1 MKEGD
6 KKTTQNGSNSKSSA
20 DTIKI
25 QDSILLQ
32 QAIENRNKGAIHQ
45 INTIYYLNIKRY
57 IASRVDSIE
66 DVEDLTQSVFLEFC
80 EKNND
85 IYKQYR
91 SPEAFLQKIAQD
103 RVALYYR
110 DRNKQIPTVP
120 IDSVDEL
127 SIIDEIPRYEI
138 AKAKLSSQERK
149 IVRVLINQ
157 LPPKAQE
164 AVRLRFLEG
173 LSPKNA
179 AIKCGCST
187 NTFYQR
193 TIAGIKAIRELENQG
208 SPKK

>member
-1 MKEGD
+1 MKED
-6 KKTTQNGSNSKSSA
+6 DRKATQYKGESKSDA

-25 QDSILLQ
+25 QERFLLQ
-32 QAIENRNKGAIHQ
+32 QAIENRDKGAIRQ
-45 INTIYYLNIKRY
+45 VNTIYYLNIKRY

-66 DVEDLTQSVFLEFC
+66 DIEDLTQSVFLEFF
-80 EKNND
+80 EKTND

-91 SPEAFLQKIAQD
+91 SIEACLQKIAKD

-110 DRNKQIPTVP
+110 NQNKQIPTIP

-127 SIIDEIPRYEI
+127 SIINEIPQYEI
-138 AKAKLSSQERK
+138 AKSKLSLQERK

-173 LSPKNA
+173 LSPKHA
-179 AIKCGCST
+179 AKKSGCST

-193 TIAGIKAIRELENQG
+193 TIAGIKAIRKLKEQS
-208 SPKK
+208 SPVK

>member
-6 KKTTQNGSNSKSSA
+6 KKTTQHEGKSKSQA

-25 QDSILLQ
+25 QDRILLQ
-32 QAIENRNKGAIHQ
+32 RAVENRDKGAIHQ
-45 INTIYYLNIKRY
+45 INTVYYLNIKRY

-66 DVEDLTQSVFLEFC
+66 DVEDLTQSVFLEFF
-80 EKNND
+80 EKND
-85 IYKQYR
+85 AVYKQYR
-91 SPEAFLQKIAQD
+91 SPEAYLLKIAQNLI
-103 RVALYYR
+103 AQHYHKQ
-110 DRNKQIPTVP
+110 NKQIPTIP

-138 AKAKLSSQERK
+138 SKAKLSSQERK
-149 IVRVLINQ
+149 IVLVLINQ

-164 AVRLRFLEG
+164 AAKLRFIEG

-179 AIKCGCST
+179 AKKCGCST

-193 TIAGIKAIRELENQG
+193 TIAGLKAIRKLKEQS
-208 SPKK
+208 SPTK